1 MNVLLVGTDG
11 RDKITPAEKRK
22 YHLGGAPCHCTDTIM
37 LVHVSADR
45 SRVSVVSLPRDSY
58 AVVPEHTDPATRKR
72 YPAHPVRLNAA
83 YAQGGPQLTV
93 QTVERMTG
101 VQINH
106 YLEVDFT
113 SFMKT
118 VDVLGGVDICTARPL
133 KDSYTGLDLP
143 VGTSKLDGG
152 QALQY
157 VRSRHLDAASDLGRM
172 QRQQRFM
179 ASLIAKTTSSGV
191 LLNPVKFR
199 DVASTVFGSVR
210 ADKGFGPDEMLS
222 IGQAMRGFKPASSE
236 FTSVPIGQMNY
247 RVKGIGSTV
256 KWDPVKA
263 GKLFRE
269 IREDVPI
276 AVHRPAASQAQ
287 KVDVPPSQIRVQVT
301 NGTST
306 SGLAARADKSLRST
320 GFLSSVAATVQAAGG
335 VGRQA
340 HGHRVRPALEPFGA
354 LAGGGAAARGA
365 AVGGGDRFHAEGDA
379 RVGLHHGDTGPGGRA
394 GSGQVRGGHGRPGG
408 LQVAAS
414 GRRRPRDARPVQPVQ
429 PVRLAQSSMPSA
441 MRCSRSS
448 LIARRRAS
456 RCVRRI
462 CASW

>member
-1 MNVLLVGTDG
+1 MRIITTLSVLVLGAGGIGHALIGELDGIGRIDPFKDMKDRPAPGRGMNVLLVGTDG
-11 RDKITPAEKRK
+11 RDKITPAEKQK
-22 YHLGGAPCHCTDTIM
+22 YHLGGAPCHCTDTVM

-58 AVVPEHTDPATRKR
+58 AVVPARTDPATRKR

-93 QTVERMTG
+93 QTVEKMTG

-133 KDSYTGLDLP
+133 KDAYTGLDLP
-143 VGTSKLDGG
+143 VGSSRLNGG
-152 QALQY
+152 EALQY

-199 DVASTVFGSVR
+199 DVASTIFGSVR

-276 AVHRPAASQAQ
+276 AVHRSAAPKAR
-287 KVDVPPSQIRVQVT
+287 KVDVPPSQIRVQVA

-306 SGLAARADKSLRST
+306 AGLAARADKSLRST
-320 GFLSSVAATVQAAGG
+320 GFLSSVAAVVPG
-335 VGRQA
+335 
-340 HGHRVRPALEPFGA
+340 RPAASDTERTVIEYDPRWNRSVRSL
-354 LAGGGAAARGA
+354 AAALPHAELRSVAGIGSTLKVTLGSDFTTVTPVRADEPDPGRFA
-365 AVGGGDRFHAEGDA
+365 AVTGD
-379 RVGLHHGDTGPGGRA
+379 
-394 GSGQVRGGHGRPGG
+394 QV
-408 LQVAAS
+408 V
-414 GRRRPRDARPVQPVQ
+414 
-429 PVRLAQSSMPSA
+429 
-441 MRCSRSS
+441 CK
-448 LIARRRAS
+448 
-456 RCVRRI
+456 
-462 CASW
+462 

>member
-1 MNVLLVGTDG
+1 MRITTTVSVLVLGAGGIGHALLGELDGIGRVDPFKDMKNRPAPGRGMNVLLVGTDG
-11 RDKITPAEKRK
+11 RDKITPAEKKK
-22 YHLGGAPCHCTDTIM
+22 YHLGGAPCHCTDTVM

-58 AVVPEHTDPATRKR
+58 AVVPARTDPATRKR
-72 YPAHPVRLNAA
+72 FSAHPVRLNAA

-93 QTVERMTG
+93 QTVENMTG

-143 VGTSKLDGG
+143 VGTSKLNGG

-179 ASLIAKTTSSGV
+179 ASLISKATSSGV

-199 DVASTVFGSVR
+199 DVASTVFSAVR

-222 IGQAMRGFKPASSE
+222 LGQAMRGFTPASSE
-236 FTSVPIGQMNY
+236 FTSVPLGQMNY
-247 RVKGIGSTV
+247 QVKGIGSTV
-256 KWDPVKA
+256 KWDPAKA
-263 GKLFRE
+263 GKLFRA

-276 AVHRPAASQAQ
+276 AEHRLSATQAA
-287 KVDVPPSQIRVQVT
+287 KVDVPPNQIRVQVA

-306 SGLAARADKSLRST
+306 TGLAARADKGLRAT
-320 GFLSSVAATVQAAGG
+320 GFLSAVAPDVLGRPVATNTARTVIEYDPRWDRSVRSLAAALPHAELRSVAGLGSTLKVTL
-335 VGRQA
+335 GRDFKKVTP
-340 HGHRVRPALEPFGA
+340 VRADEPDPGKF
-354 LAGGGAAARGA
+354 A
-365 AVGGGDRFHAEGDA
+365 AVTGD
-379 RVGLHHGDTGPGGRA
+379 
-394 GSGQVRGGHGRPGG
+394 QV
-408 LQVAAS
+408 V
-414 GRRRPRDARPVQPVQ
+414 
-429 PVRLAQSSMPSA
+429 
-441 MRCSRSS
+441 CK
-448 LIARRRAS
+448 
-456 RCVRRI
+456 
-462 CASW
+462 